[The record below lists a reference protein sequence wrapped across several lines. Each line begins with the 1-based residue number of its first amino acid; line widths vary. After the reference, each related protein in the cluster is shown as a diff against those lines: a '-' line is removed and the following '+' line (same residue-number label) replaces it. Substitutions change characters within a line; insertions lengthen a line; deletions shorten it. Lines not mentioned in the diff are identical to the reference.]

1 MAHGGGGAAAS
12 PDTGK
17 SFDSLYA
24 VNPQQA
30 LAIEAQ
36 KMKTFKKR
44 VDDLLIALDG
54 SEAAPSR
61 MGNDRMARG
70 QLGSADFGEAQ
81 FLYDSYTIVHDE
93 LEKLSKALG
102 AQIEGM
108 GLAVHSS
115 QVGYENVDHDI
126 RDRMKA
132 VNAEVESYY
141 DRERDPFVEDAPKE
155 KKADKEAGF

>member
-1 MAHGGGGAAAS
+1 MAHGEDGAV

-36 KMKTFKKR
+36 KMKAFKKR
-44 VDDLLIALDG
+44 VDDLLIALGD
-54 SEAAPSR
+54 SEASPDR
-61 MGNDRMARG
+61 MGEGRVSRA
-70 QLGSADFGEAQ
+70 QLGSAEFGEAQ
-81 FLYDSYTIVHDE
+81 YLYESYTVVHDE
-93 LEKLSKALG
+93 LEKLSKVLG

-108 GLAVHSS
+108 GLAVHASR
-115 QVGYENVDHDI
+115 VGYDNINQDVRE
-126 RDRMKA
+126 RMRSI
-132 VNAEVESYY
+132 NTEVASHY
-141 DRERDPFVEDAPKE
+141 DRERDPFVKDESTE

>member
-1 MAHGGGGAAAS
+1 MAHGGDGAV

-36 KMKTFKKR
+36 KMKAFKKR
-44 VDDLLIALDG
+44 VDDLLIALGD
-54 SEAAPSR
+54 SEASPDR
-61 MGNDRMARG
+61 MGEGRVSRA
-70 QLGSADFGEAQ
+70 QLGSAEFGEAQ
-81 FLYDSYTIVHDE
+81 YLYESYTVVHDE
-93 LEKLSKALG
+93 LEKLSKVLG

-108 GLAVHSS
+108 GLAVHASR
-115 QVGYENVDHDI
+115 VGYDNINQDVRE
-126 RDRMKA
+126 RMRSI
-132 VNAEVESYY
+132 NTEVASHY
-141 DRERDPFVEDAPKE
+141 DRERDPFVKDESTE

>member
-1 MAHGGGGAAAS
+1 MAHGEDGAV

-36 KMKTFKKR
+36 KMKAFKKR
-44 VDDLLIALDG
+44 VDDLLIALGD
-54 SEAAPSR
+54 SEASPDR
-61 MGNDRMARG
+61 MGEGRVSRA
-70 QLGSADFGEAQ
+70 QLGSAEFGEAQ
-81 FLYDSYTIVHDE
+81 YLYESYTVVHDE
-93 LEKLSKALG
+93 LEKLSKVLG

-108 GLAVHSS
+108 GLAVHASR
-115 QVGYENVDHDI
+115 VGYDNINQDVRE
-126 RDRMKA
+126 RMRSI
-132 VNAEVESYY
+132 NTEVASHY
-141 DRERDPFVEDAPKE
+141 DRERDPFVKGESTE

>member
-1 MAHGGGGAAAS
+1 MAHGEDGAV

-36 KMKTFKKR
+36 KMKAFKKR
-44 VDDLLIALDG
+44 VDDLLIALGD
-54 SEAAPSR
+54 SEASPDR
-61 MGNDRMARG
+61 MGDGRVARA
-70 QLGSADFGEAQ
+70 QLGAAEFGEAQ
-81 FLYDSYTIVHDE
+81 YLYESYTVVHDE

-115 QVGYENVDHDI
+115 QVGYANLDLDI
-126 RDRMKA
+126 RERMRA
-132 VNAEVESYY
+132 INAEAESYY
-141 DRERDPFVEDAPKE
+141 DRERDPFIKGASKE

>member
-1 MAHGGGGAAAS
+1 MAHGEDGAV

-36 KMKTFKKR
+36 KMKAFKKR
-44 VDDLLIALDG
+44 VDDLLIALGD
-54 SEAAPSR
+54 SEASPDR
-61 MGNDRMARG
+61 MGDGRVARA
-70 QLGSADFGEAQ
+70 QLGAAEFGEAQ
-81 FLYDSYTIVHDE
+81 YLYESYTVVHDE

-115 QVGYENVDHDI
+115 QVGYANLDLDI
-126 RDRMKA
+126 RERMRA
-132 VNAEVESYY
+132 INAEAESYY
-141 DRERDPFVEDAPKE
+141 DRERDPFIKGASKE
-155 KKADKEAGF
+155 NKADKEAGF

>member
-1 MAHGGGGAAAS
+1 MAHGEDGAV

-36 KMKTFKKR
+36 KMKAFKKR
-44 VDDLLIALDG
+44 VDDLLIALGD
-54 SEAAPSR
+54 SEASPDR
-61 MGNDRMARG
+61 MGEGRVSRA
-70 QLGSADFGEAQ
+70 QLGSAEFGEAQ
-81 FLYDSYTIVHDE
+81 YLYESYTVVHDE

-108 GLAVHSS
+108 GLAVHASR
-115 QVGYENVDHDI
+115 VGYDNINQDVRE
-126 RDRMKA
+126 RMRSI
-132 VNAEVESYY
+132 NTEVASHY
-141 DRERDPFVEDAPKE
+141 DRERDPFVKDESTE
-155 KKADKEAGF
+155 KKSDKEAGF

>member
-1 MAHGGGGAAAS
+1 MVHGGDGPAAS
-12 PDTGK
+12 EAGK

-30 LAIEAQ
+30 LVIEAQ

-54 SEAAPSR
+54 SEAAPTR
-61 MGNDRMARG
+61 MGGSRLSRA
-70 QLGSADFGEAQ
+70 QLGAAEFGEAQ
-81 FLYDSYTIVHDE
+81 FLYESYTVVHDE

-115 QVGYENVDHDI
+115 RVGYDNVDQDI

-132 VNAEVESYY
+132 INAEAESLYE
-141 DRERDPFVEDAPKE
+141 RERDPFVEAAPKE

>member
-1 MAHGGGGAAAS
+1 MAHGEDGAV

-36 KMKTFKKR
+36 KMKAFKKR
-44 VDDLLIALDG
+44 VDDLLIALGD
-54 SEAAPSR
+54 SEASPDR
-61 MGNDRMARG
+61 MGEGRVSRA
-70 QLGSADFGEAQ
+70 QLGSAEFGEAQ
-81 FLYDSYTIVHDE
+81 YLYESYTVVHDE

-108 GLAVHSS
+108 GLAVQTSRVS
-115 QVGYENVDHDI
+115 YEDLDLET
-126 RDRMKA
+126 RQRMSA
-132 VNAEVESYY
+132 INIEAESYY
-141 DRERDPFVEDAPKE
+141 DQARDPFAKDVKE
-155 KKADKEAGF
+155 KKADREAGF